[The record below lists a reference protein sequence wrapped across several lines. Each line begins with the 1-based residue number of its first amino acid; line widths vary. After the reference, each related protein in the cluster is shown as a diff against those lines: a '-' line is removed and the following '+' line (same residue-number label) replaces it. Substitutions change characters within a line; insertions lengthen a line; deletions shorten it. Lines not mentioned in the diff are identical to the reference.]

1 MYVSSKNLVLGW
13 SVWSVSNKSF
23 VNIYIRPILFGTHT
37 VCIPLT
43 DSNCKFVISGHQ

>member
-23 VNIYIRPILFGTHT
+23 VNIYILDQSYLVHT
-37 VCIPLT
+37 L
-43 DSNCKFVISGHQ
+43 SAFH